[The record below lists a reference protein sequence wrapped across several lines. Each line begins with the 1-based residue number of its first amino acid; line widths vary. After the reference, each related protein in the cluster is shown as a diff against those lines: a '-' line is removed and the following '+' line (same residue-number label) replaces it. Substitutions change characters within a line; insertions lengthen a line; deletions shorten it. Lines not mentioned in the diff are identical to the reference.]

1 MGVIARYPGDSKFEV
16 AGRNHRVICDQPLD
30 NRGSDEGMS
39 PPEFLLA
46 SLAAAAYHSQPSFN
60 PSTAVSPFHRLLSTS
75 SGLWILRG
83 RALEIWAACENGW
96 A

>member
-1 MGVIARYPGDSKFEV
+1 MEVIARYPGDSKFEV

-46 SLAAAAYHSQPSFN
+46 SLAAAAYHSQPAFT
-60 PSTAVSPFHRLLSTS
+60 PPPQFHRLLSTS
-75 SGLWILRG
+75 SGFWILRG